1 MSPFFDRTSHA
12 GALVAFAACSPRGTA
27 SMRRA
32 RQSVPQVTNTVL
44 LEWVGRSLAL
54 RLRRLNDAFAS
65 HIFCQLYD
73 MCYPGMWPSR
83 DTTRC
88 TRQYSIR
95 YSSLGCEYRR
105 CDPSALWLR
114 AQRRQSPHAQGSVAC
129 TLRGRAPGELPRLA
143 VCICTIGRDKGA
155 PRLRLQPRGVERPGT
170 LTAWLLVF
178 GLLCQRIDMAVLAKN
193 KFQENLQFL
202 HWLHN
207 QWVAAGSKVDDYD
220 PVRRRSSC
228 KGEEDTCPV
237 HAA

>member
-1 MSPFFDRTSHA
+1 MHLLATFSASCMTCATQVCGLPVTSP
-12 GALVAFAACSPRGTA
+12 VARGSILSATAVWAASI
-27 SMRRA
+27 
-32 RQSVPQVTNTVL
+32 VDVTT
-44 LEWVGRSLAL
+44 
-54 RLRRLNDAFAS
+54 
-65 HIFCQLYD
+65 
-73 MCYPGMWPSR
+73 
-83 DTTRC
+83 
-88 TRQYSIR
+88 
-95 YSSLGCEYRR
+95 
-105 CDPSALWLR
+105 SALWLR

-155 PRLRLQPRGVERPGT
+155 PKLRLQPRGVERPGT

-178 GLLCQRIDMAVLAKN
+178 GFMCQRIDMAVLAKN